1 MLSLRPHCRQ
11 KPHNQSINPTRIHRN
26 ISIPLHNECTHA
38 AREHPARLSPGFRT
52 LWSQALQLFTSVAL
66 IAGRLSIPEVARC

>member
-1 MLSLRPHCRQ
+1 MLSLRPHCRH
-11 KPHNQSINPTRIHRN
+11 KPHTNQSVPRAHTGTFLSGCITNT
-26 ISIPLHNECTHA
+26 LT

-52 LWSQALQLFTSVAL
+52 VESALQLFTSVAL